1 MKNNPFPVFKHLT
14 KKEFLLIRERKWD
27 RIRIEIQ
34 VRGSLDGKGGG
45 RWKIKETFCEG
56 RKEGG
61 GGACHIFY
69 FAETYEAGLIGR
81 SPGFIYKFERSLS
94 SPSRHCVARNT
105 GPRERYN
112 SDEKVGIL
120 SLSLSLSSSL
130 PLRGLERR

>member
-94 SPSRHCVARNT
+94 SPSRHCVAR
-105 GPRERYN
+105 PRERYN

-120 SLSLSLSSSL
+120 SLSLSLSLSSAS
-130 PLRGLERR
+130 RVGKRR

>member
-56 RKEGG
+56 GR
-61 GGACHIFY
+61 
-69 FAETYEAGLIGR
+69 EAAVLVTF
-81 SPGFIYKFERSLS
+81 S
-94 SPSRHCVARNT
+94 T
-105 GPRERYN
+105 
-112 SDEKVGIL
+112 
-120 SLSLSLSSSL
+120 
-130 PLRGLERR
+130 LRRRTRPA